1 MSSKLLEATAIV
13 VVSASPHQAIIK
25 QQPGH
30 RILSDL
36 IAGRWAEDWKQATHT
51 RPFVVTPIRTR
62 HGRIERL
69 AIAMDGT
76 PSRGVA
82 MVRVKGR
89 ERAVRTGDESMVLCL
104 PQTRLL
110 QYFSSQ
116 VIAAVW
122 SQDAKDSEAEL

>member
-13 VVSASPHQAIIK
+13 VISASPHQAIIE

-51 RPFVVTPIRTR
+51 RPFIVTPIRTR

-69 AIAMDGT
+69 AIAIDGT

-82 MVRVKGR
+82 MVRVKGG
-89 ERAVRTGDESMVLCL
+89 ERAVRTGNESQVLTL
-104 PQTRLL
+104 RQTRLL
-110 QYFSSQ
+110 QLFSLQ
-116 VIAAVW
+116 VIAAAW
-122 SQDAKDSEAEL
+122 SQVAKDSEVEL